1 MYMRTDLQ
9 MCGKLNVQS
18 KKRCMVSGSLF
29 SKSFFDTSN
38 LVRILRLLKGDE
50 GHKGSWEGLCGS
62 KKTPRELR
70 RPLKKL
76 GRHSREREPD
86 KDLGGPGRDLG
97 WERG

>member
-50 GHKGSWEGLCGS
+50 GHNF
-62 KKTPRELR
+62 RE
-70 RPLKKL
+70 
-76 GRHSREREPD
+76 
-86 KDLGGPGRDLG
+86 LGGPLREQEDSKGAEKASEKVRKAFQG
-97 WERG
+97 KRA